1 MTYVVDSGGVTALA
15 MERETM
21 VTHINRGQWPPEVP
35 AIVPADCLTGDHRRD
50 HAANRVR
57 GLCMVRDVSESVSRR
72 AAALRTWTARAA
84 SISAVVAVVVAM
96 AEAVEHG
103 PVVSPRLPREL
114 EESGTPALQ
123 RRTKHPPRRQ
133 QKHVW
138 MRVTEEL
145 GQSTV
150 GLAVQITATSITS
163 PSGGK

>member
-84 SISAVVAVVVAM
+84 SISAVVAVVVAC
-96 AEAVEHG
+96 
-103 PVVSPRLPREL
+103 
-114 EESGTPALQ
+114 
-123 RRTKHPPRRQ
+123 RR
-133 QKHVW
+133 HVK
-138 MRVTEEL
+138 TDP
-145 GQSTV
+145 
-150 GLAVQITATSITS
+150 LAA
-163 PSGGK
+163 GEC